1 MSRPS
6 FPDELASLP
15 PLPPGATFDEATLQ
29 AILGGPSNANGNKRR
44 LTPQQIELE
53 NLQLKARAEMMQ
65 REAEAMNRQGM
76 LGAMGVAG
84 PGLMHPR
91 FDEIALAPHMP
102 TMLSALSVAAPPG
115 GRHAVA
121 ASSA

>member
-1 MSRPS
+1 MSRPT

-65 REAEAMNRQGM
+65 REAEAKNAKDR
-76 LGAMGVAG
+76 
-84 PGLMHPR
+84 
-91 FDEIALAPHMP
+91 
-102 TMLSALSVAAPPG
+102 AAAQPQPQPQPLTPN
-115 GRHAVA
+115 V
-121 ASSA
+121 SS